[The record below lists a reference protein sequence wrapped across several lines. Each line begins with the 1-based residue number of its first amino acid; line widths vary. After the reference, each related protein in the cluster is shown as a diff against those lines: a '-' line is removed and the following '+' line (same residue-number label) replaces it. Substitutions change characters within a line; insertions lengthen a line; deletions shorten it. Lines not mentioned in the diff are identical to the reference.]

1 MFEMEPYREQVKPS
15 LFPPRLDVRSD
26 KNINLDADQDLN
38 PKMTAYDKLFQSV
51 QEKVETSFAQKQ
63 TTAKPGVGVSS
74 VPAMDPAL
82 QRVMI
87 NRGIS
92 KVYEGFGF
100 LPQDILAKSDMT
112 QNKFNFERVKDP
124 DYVYLPDF
132 IKSQALTDKDKA
144 SFEKEIF
151 EEGFF

>member
-26 KNINLDADQDLN
+26 KNINLDADQDLT

-63 TTAKPGVGVSS
+63 TTAKPGVGASS

-100 LPQDILAKSDMT
+100 LPQDFGEI
-112 QNKFNFERVKDP
+112 RHDP
-124 DYVYLPDF
+124 
-132 IKSQALTDKDKA
+132 K
-144 SFEKEIF
+144 
-151 EEGFF
+151 